1 MPKTEHNPAKMK
13 KAAAKYFETD
23 GARLVSKSKVKGL
36 CAAMGLRMD
45 GTLPD
50 ELAKIM
56 VQTIFKGAMRA
67 VDNKR
72 STVKPSDL

>member
-1 MPKTEHNPAKMK
+1 MPKTEHNLPKMK

-50 ELAKIM
+50 EVSKIV
-56 VQTIFKGAMRA
+56 VQAIFKGAQRA
-67 VDNKR
+67 VANKR
-72 STVKPSDL
+72 STVKPDDL